1 MAKIESNNQQ
11 QHHSLDHQQV
21 SVVVVVVG
29 RSSNSVVDISLQMRT
44 LCYLRIIHILV
55 LLY

>member
-21 SVVVVVVG
+21 SVVVVVG